1 MAMGRKRLKTSVLDG
16 ANNWKF
22 LEFFSVLLCLSCM
35 FASSSL
41 RAIITSTTEK
51 IERKAWPLFEIGVS
65 LSAVLFNNIKILV
78 QQKYL
83 TLIVEYS

>member
-1 MAMGRKRLKTSVLDG
+1 
-16 ANNWKF
+16 
-22 LEFFSVLLCLSCM
+22 M